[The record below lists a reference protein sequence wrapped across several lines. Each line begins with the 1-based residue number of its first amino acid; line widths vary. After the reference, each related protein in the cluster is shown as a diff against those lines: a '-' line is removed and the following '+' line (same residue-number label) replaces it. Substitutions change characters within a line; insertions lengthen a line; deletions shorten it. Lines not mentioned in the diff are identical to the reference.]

1 MGGKADRR
9 TRLVEARSAAHRL
22 AMAPFA
28 FQCARAA
35 RELGLLSA
43 VGAEGR
49 AGAEVGVLV
58 TRTGLPETSVSVLLD
73 ACLAT
78 DLLVEDPPGRW
89 RLTTLGEVWLR
100 DAYVALDA
108 EFAHTVC
115 WRGLADLTASLRDGA
130 PVGLRHFGPWATVYE
145 GLTALPPRVRDAW
158 FAYDHGHSDV
168 AFDRAL
174 AIVLETS
181 PRSILDV
188 GGNTGRF
195 ATRLLEADDAITVTL
210 VDHPAVAAEAEKRL
224 ATRGLAARCTCVGLD
239 LCDHRAKLPGTH
251 DAIWMSQ
258 FLDCFAPADVIALFD
273 RARAALAP
281 GGAVWV
287 LELCPDRQEERGAAT
302 SLRLASLY
310 FTAIANGVSRF
321 YRARDLLALAE
332 AAGLRCDAT
341 HDGLG
346 SAHTL
351 FRFVPRRDP

>member
-1 MGGKADRR
+1 MQRR
-9 TRLVEARSAAHRL
+9 PGPRDNALIEARTAAHRL

-35 RELGLLSA
+35 RELGLLAA
-43 VGAEGR
+43 VGAAGR
-49 AGAEVGVLV
+49 DGALASALV
-58 TRTGLPETSVSVLLD
+58 TRTGLPDTSVSVLLD

-78 DLLVEDPPGRW
+78 ELLVEHAPGRW
-89 RLTTLGEVWLR
+89 RLTTMGEVWLR

-115 WRGLADLTASLRDGA
+115 WRGLEDLTASLRDGA

-145 GLTALPPRVRDAW
+145 GLTALPPPVRDAW

-174 AIVLETS
+174 AVLLES
-181 PRSILDV
+181 APRTVLDV

-195 ATRLLEADDAITVTL
+195 ATRLLEADDSITVTL
-210 VDHPAVAAEAEKRL
+210 VDHPAVAAEASKHLAARRL
-224 ATRGLAARCTCVGLD
+224 DARCTCVGLD
-239 LCDHRAKLPGTH
+239 LCNHDAPLPGSH
-251 DAIWMSQ
+251 DAVWMSQ
-258 FLDCFAPADVIALFD
+258 FLDCFAPADVTALFD
-273 RARAALAP
+273 RARVALSP
-281 GGAVWV
+281 GGSVWV
-287 LELCPDRQEERGAAT
+287 LELCPDRQDQLGAAT

-321 YRARDLLALAE
+321 YRARDLLALAD
-332 AAGLRCDAT
+332 AAGLQCDAT

-351 FRFVPRRDP
+351 FRFVPKR